1 MTPRDGASAFQAWR
15 EQMIHVRR
23 LSTKTVD
30 AYTHDVGGFLS
41 FLQQHRGEAIDL
53 AALKDVSATDI
64 RGWLALRREDGL
76 GPRGVARAV
85 SALRTFYVFLERQ
98 GWVENIAV
106 RRVRPPKLPPS
117 IPKPVSVDGA
127 EALLEEAEMSGSDPW
142 IAARNV
148 AVLTL
153 LYGAG
158 LRISEALGLNH
169 GELPLR
175 EAIVI
180 TGKGNKQR
188 VVPILPEARDAVET
202 YAKLCPFG
210 GGREDP
216 VFFGARGKR
225 LHPRIVQGLM
235 MNLRRAL
242 GLPESA
248 TPHALRHA
256 FATHLLAAGGDLRAI
271 QELLGHA
278 SLSTTQR
285 YTSVDESHLLK
296 VYDRAHPRAR
306 RG

>member
-1 MTPRDGASAFQAWR
+1 MDGAGAFQAWR
-15 EQMIHVRR
+15 EQMVHVRR
-23 LSTKTVD
+23 LSPKTVE
-30 AYTHDVGGFLS
+30 AYTHDVGGFLG
-41 FLQQHRGEAIDL
+41 FLAQHRGEAVDL
-53 AALKDVSATDI
+53 AALKDVSAGDV
-64 RGWLALRREDGL
+64 RGWLATRRDDGL

-85 SALRTFYVFLERQ
+85 SALRTFFMFLQKQ
-98 GWVENIAV
+98 GLVENIAV
-106 RRVRPPKLPPS
+106 RRVRPPKLPPGV
-117 IPKPVSVDGA
+117 PKPVSVDGA
-127 EALLEEAEMSGSDPW
+127 QMLIDEAELLGAEPW

-158 LRISEALGLNH
+158 LRISEALGLNR
-169 GELPLR
+169 GALPLP
-175 EAIVI
+175 EALVI

-188 VVPILPEARDAVET
+188 VVPVLAEAREAVDA
-202 YAKLCPFG
+202 YLKLCPFG
-210 GGREDP
+210 ATREDP

-225 LHPRIVQGLM
+225 LNPRIVQGLM
-235 MNLRRAL
+235 QNLRRAL

-285 YTSVDESHLLK
+285 YTAVDETHLLK
-296 VYDRAHPRAR
+296 VYESAHPRAR
-306 RG
+306 RR

>member
-1 MTPRDGASAFQAWR
+1 MDGAGAFNAWR
-15 EQMIHVRR
+15 EQMVHVRR
-23 LSTKTVD
+23 LSPRTVE
-30 AYTHDVGGFLS
+30 AYTHDVGDFLG
-41 FLQQHRGEAIDL
+41 FLQQHRGETIDL
-53 AALKDVSATDI
+53 AALGDVSPSDV

-85 SALRTFYVFLERQ
+85 SALRTFFVFLQKQ
-98 GWVENIAV
+98 GLVENIAV

-117 IPKPVSVDGA
+117 VPKPVSIEGAQALIDEAEIIGA
-127 EALLEEAEMSGSDPW
+127 EPW

-158 LRISEALGLNH
+158 LRISEALELNR
-169 GELPLR
+169 EALPLP
-175 EAIVI
+175 EALVV

-188 VVPILPEARDAVET
+188 VVPLLSQAREAVEA
-202 YAKLCPFG
+202 YVALCPFNE
-210 GGREDP
+210 GRQGP

-225 LHPRIVQGLM
+225 LNPRIVQGLM
-235 MNLRRAL
+235 QNLRRAL

-248 TPHALRHA
+248 TPHALRHS
-256 FATHLLAAGGDLRAI
+256 FATHLLGAGGDLRAI

-296 VYDRAHPRAR
+296 VYERAHPRAR
-306 RG
+306 RATAG

>member
-1 MTPRDGASAFQAWR
+1 MDGAAALNAWR
-15 EQMIHVRR
+15 EQITHVRR
-23 LSTKTVD
+23 LSPKTVG
-30 AYTHDVGGFLS
+30 AYMYDVGDFLN
-41 FLQQHRGEAIDL
+41 FLQQHRGEAIGL
-53 AALKDVSATDI
+53 AALGDVSPADV

-85 SALRTFYVFLERQ
+85 SALRTFFMFLQKQ
-98 GWVENIAV
+98 GHVENIAI

-117 IPKPVSVDGA
+117 VPKPVSIDGA
-127 EALLEEAEMSGSDPW
+127 QALLDEAEIIGKEPW

-158 LRISEALGLNH
+158 LRISEALDLNRDA
-169 GELPLR
+169 LPLP
-175 EAIVI
+175 EAFVI

-188 VVPILPEARDAVET
+188 VVPMLPEAREAVDAYV
-202 YAKLCPFG
+202 KICPFD
-210 GGREDP
+210 GGREGP
-216 VFFGARGKR
+216 VFYGARGKR
-225 LHPRIVQGLM
+225 LNPRIVQGLM
-235 MNLRRAL
+235 QHLRRAL
-242 GLPESA
+242 ALPESA

-256 FATHLLAAGGDLRAI
+256 FATHLLGAGGDLRAI

-296 VYDRAHPRAR
+296 VYERAHPRAR
-306 RG
+306 R

>member
-1 MTPRDGASAFQAWR
+1 MLASEAFQAWR
-15 EQMIHVRR
+15 GQMTHVRR
-23 LSTKTVD
+23 LSPKTVE
-30 AYTHDVGGFLS
+30 AYTHDVGGFLM
-41 FLQQHRGEAIDL
+41 FLQQHLGGEVDL
-53 AALKDVSATDI
+53 GALGAVNATDV

-76 GPRGVARAV
+76 GARGVARAV
-85 SALRTFYVFLERQ
+85 SALRTFFVFLEKQ

-117 IPKPVSVDGA
+117 VPKPVSVAGA
-127 EALLEEAEMSGSDPW
+127 GALLDEAELLGKEPW

-158 LRISEALGLNH
+158 LRISEALGLNRSV
-169 GELPLR
+169 LPLG
-175 EAIVI
+175 ETLVI

-188 VVPILPEARDAVET
+188 LVPVLPQARDAVDA
-202 YAKLCPFG
+202 YVRQCPFG
-210 GGREDP
+210 GGAQDP
-216 VFFGARGKR
+216 VFHGARGKR

-235 MNLRRAL
+235 VNLRLGL

-285 YTSVDESHLLK
+285 YTSVDESHLMQ
-296 VYDRAHPRAR
+296 VYARAHPRAKA
-306 RG
+306 GV